1 MTSRERTL
9 RAITFGQPDRL
20 PLAKGE
26 DADIAFVSGRPAC
39 GFVPAAPGMDGAS
52 LLPVIQH
59 DTALRDAVVSEY
71 YDYGIPERMLRTE
84 RWKYVHSHVIT
95 SRRT

>member
-1 MTSRERTL
+1 
-9 RAITFGQPDRL
+9 
-20 PLAKGE
+20 
-26 DADIAFVSGRPAC
+26 
-39 GFVPAAPGMDGAS
+39 
-52 LLPVIQH
+52 VIQH